1 MILTQRR
8 RGAESVD
15 ELLCLCAKLLGCSIV
30 SDDILRTPGFFLDWH
45 LRCKSRLGFR
55 ERHPPCRHHP
65 LDLLLP
71 RGDDATYYIKIFLPV
86 CFEEKWDN
94 GDTNR
99 TTETTGTIGTG
110 ASPVRPVCPVRPV
123 KPFVDPLLHQRVNLR
138 LEGAALLWVGKHLG
152 RDAPALSRV
161 GDKFVNDI
169 VGVDGFDA
177 ELPQKVGKEGFATGN
192 PSRQCDFHFS
202 F

>member
-1 MILTQRR
+1 M
-8 RGAESVD
+8 
-15 ELLCLCAKLLGCSIV
+15 
-30 SDDILRTPGFFLDWH
+30 
-45 LRCKSRLGFR
+45 
-55 ERHPPCRHHP
+55 
-65 LDLLLP
+65 
-71 RGDDATYYIKIFLPV
+71 Y
-86 CFEEKWDN
+86 
-94 GDTNR
+94 
-99 TTETTGTIGTG
+99 
-110 ASPVRPVCPVRPV
+110 
-123 KPFVDPLLHQRVNLR
+123 LR

>member
-1 MILTQRR
+1 M
-8 RGAESVD
+8 
-15 ELLCLCAKLLGCSIV
+15 CL
-30 SDDILRTPGFFLDWH
+30 
-45 LRCKSRLGFR
+45 
-55 ERHPPCRHHP
+55 
-65 LDLLLP
+65 
-71 RGDDATYYIKIFLPV
+71 
-86 CFEEKWDN
+86 EEKWDN

-99 TTETTGTIGTG
+99 TTETTGTTGTG
-110 ASPVRPVCPVRPV
+110 ARPVRPVCPVRPV
-123 KPFVDPLLHQRVNLR
+123 KPPVNSLFHQRVNLR